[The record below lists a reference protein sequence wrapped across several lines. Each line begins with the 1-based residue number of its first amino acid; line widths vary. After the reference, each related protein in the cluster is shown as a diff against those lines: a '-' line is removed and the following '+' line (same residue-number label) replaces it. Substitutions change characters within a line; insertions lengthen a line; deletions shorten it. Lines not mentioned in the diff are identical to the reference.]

1 MRHAFNDCMRN
12 LKILFFSLCLALLFF
27 SESKAQ
33 EQKLNS
39 ICCPKTKIIASS
51 STVKEGKTVTFTIK
65 GIAPNPKDCKFNYRR
80 WSVSGGKLVRGQNTK
95 SIVVK
100 ANQGTGG
107 DIITVTIEVNEG
119 CENYPT
125 QVVEVLKL

>member
-1 MRHAFNDCMRN
+1 MRN
-12 LKILFFSLCLALLFF
+12 LKILFFSLSLALLLF
-27 SESKAQ
+27 SDAKAQ
-33 EQKLNS
+33 EQKPNS
-39 ICCPKTKIIASS
+39 ICCPKTEIIASS
-51 STVKEGKTVTFTIK
+51 STVKEGKTVTFTVKVTSPIL
-65 GIAPNPKDCKFNYRR
+65 KDCKINNRR
-80 WSVSGGKLVRGQNTK
+80 WSISGGKIVRGQNTK

-125 QVVEVLKL
+125 QVVKVLKP